1 MHIGSKLKLSCAC
14 CVSCVCCAFA
24 RKRRPRVNQSIK
36 GPHKATHGPKRSHI
50 SAPPQGGQPLHYKVM
65 RVHFLLRRPG
75 YGMPRLIQLINLMKC
90 EERTDDGYMMT
101 MKVVYIYK
109 FCCWRVGGT
118 RLCAGAPRGVVP
130 PCGPP
135 AVLCAPP
142 PVVGA
147 CPVCCPP
154 LRWAL
159 APCAGAPPQGC
170 VPDRDHCY
178 DRREATALD
187 ASIRSLHGDARG
199 AATHTPTGRVSGGL
213 GRRTLSST
221 ARSRRSASRAVVEQ
235 QQPVAAEATA
245 PLPTS
250 SKQVPCGYTKTVSR
264 SCRLLRVCVRA
275 SARKLK
281 DYKRIRRLP
290 IVRTCFV
297 SMRTFV
303 LWICSD

>member
-135 AVLCAPP
+135 VAQQQESGSDLCSAQQKSY
-142 PVVGA
+142 A
-147 CPVCCPP
+147 FI
-154 LRWAL
+154 ASNL
-159 APCAGAPPQGC
+159 A
-170 VPDRDHCY
+170 
-178 DRREATALD
+178 T
-187 ASIRSLHGDARG
+187 LH
-199 AATHTPTGRVSGGL
+199 
-213 GRRTLSST
+213 T
-221 ARSRRSASRAVVEQ
+221 ARYH
-235 QQPVAAEATA
+235 QPED
-245 PLPTS
+245 
-250 SKQVPCGYTKTVSR
+250 
-264 SCRLLRVCVRA
+264 LLRRFSVDECIDV
-275 SARKLK
+275 
-281 DYKRIRRLP
+281 
-290 IVRTCFV
+290 F
-297 SMRTFV
+297 
-303 LWICSD
+303 

>member
-1 MHIGSKLKLSCAC
+1 MLLLLAGGGSPP
-14 CVSCVCCAFA
+14 VPVCGCP
-24 RKRRPRVNQSIK
+24 PRC
-36 GPHKATHGPKRSHI
+36 G
-50 SAPPQGGQPLHYKVM
+50 AP
-65 RVHFLLRRPG
+65 LR
-75 YGMPRLIQLINLMKC
+75 
-90 EERTDDGYMMT
+90 
-101 MKVVYIYK
+101 
-109 FCCWRVGGT
+109 
-118 RLCAGAPRGVVP
+118 APRGVVP
-130 PCGPP
+130 PCGGRVPR
-135 AVLCAPP
+135 VLP
-142 PVVGA
+142 
-147 CPVCCPP
+147 PP
-154 LRWAL
+154 LRWVL
-159 APCAGAPPQGC
+159 APCAGAPPRGVTRQRPLLCLPRGYC
-170 VPDRDHCY
+170 
-178 DRREATALD
+178 ATSHSFSFA
-187 ASIRSLHGDARG
+187 RSMETPHTTG